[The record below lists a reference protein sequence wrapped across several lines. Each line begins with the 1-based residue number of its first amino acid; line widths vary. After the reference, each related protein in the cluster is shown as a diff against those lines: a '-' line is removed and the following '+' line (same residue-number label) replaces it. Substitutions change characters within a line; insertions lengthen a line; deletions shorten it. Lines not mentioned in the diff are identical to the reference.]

1 MKLKYITYTLLFIL
15 FMILINKTCINA
27 DSFPYC
33 VGEKWGGPMLGLFLG
48 ILFLGEEKNIKLRRN
63 ET

>member
-48 ILFLGEEKNIKLRRN
+48 ILFFGRRKKHKVKKK
-63 ET
+63 